1 MTVDVDLRGMLE
13 LDDFLA
19 AVPDVTRQ
27 AASQSINSVIRGPG
41 LAQYRKGISDQV
53 DFPTG
58 YLSDDRIG
66 VTQLSTPSKLEG
78 RITGRQ
84 RATSL
89 ARFASGATVGSK
101 GGVSVRVKKGGA
113 STYIRKAFLVRLRS
127 GSSLDN
133 DAFNV
138 GLALRLE
145 PGQTVI
151 GKKDTSNMVR
161 LDANVVLL
169 YGPSVDQILRNDVAE
184 SETPEVVDKIVTEFF
199 RNFQRLAPDA

>member
-1 MTVDVDLRGMLE
+1 MSVSVDLRGVLE

-19 AVPDVTRQ
+19 AVPDATRK
-27 AASQSINSVIRGPG
+27 AASQAINSVIRGPG
-41 LAQYRKGISDQV
+41 LAEYRKGISEQV
-53 DFPTG
+53 NFPTG
-58 YLSDDRIG
+58 YLNDDRIG
-66 VTQLSTPSKLEG
+66 VTQLTTPSRLEG

-101 GGVSVRVKKGGA
+101 GGVSVRVKKGGGG
-113 STYIRKAFLVRLRS
+113 RFMRNAFLVRLRA
-127 GSSLDN
+127 GTSLDN
-133 DAFNV
+133 DSFNV
-138 GLALRLE
+138 GLALRLA

-184 SETPEVVDKIVTEFF
+184 TATPAVVDSIVTEFF
-199 RNFQRLAPDA
+199 RNFQRLAPGA